1 VWDDLADWYIEAS
14 KTSVNQPILSWALAT
29 CLQIAHPFAP
39 FVTETIWQTLNYTT
53 GVLAAERWPK
63 AEEFDAIAAEQFE
76 RIRELVSE
84 GRWVIAE
91 LPGNK
96 KYSLLYGNDS
106 LVENNLELIRRLM
119 RLEKIEKI
127 DQPRG
132 LRLAATN
139 RETWLDIDSDTLYQ
153 HQANLELRLANARK
167 RLDGLNARLAN
178 ESYLAKA
185 PERLVTETKEEQQ
198 TTEKLIDRLVTEL
211 EVIQL

>member
-1 VWDDLADWYIEAS
+1 MKINLSNPQKMQILHGWG
-14 KTSVNQPILSWALAT
+14 TSACWWSQYCSEP
-29 CLQIAHPFAP
+29 
-39 FVTETIWQTLNYTT
+39 ETQDKI
-53 GVLAAERWPK
+53 V
-63 AEEFDAIAAEQFE
+63 
-76 RIRELVSE
+76 
-84 GRWVIAE
+84 
-91 LPGNK
+91 
-96 KYSLLYGNDS
+96 SLLYGSDS
-106 LVENNLELIRRLM
+106 LVEHNLELIRRLM

-153 HQANLELRLANARK
+153 HQANLELRLVNARK

>member
-96 KYSLLYGNDS
+96 KYSLLYGSDS
-106 LVENNLELIRRLM
+106 LVEHNLELIRRLM